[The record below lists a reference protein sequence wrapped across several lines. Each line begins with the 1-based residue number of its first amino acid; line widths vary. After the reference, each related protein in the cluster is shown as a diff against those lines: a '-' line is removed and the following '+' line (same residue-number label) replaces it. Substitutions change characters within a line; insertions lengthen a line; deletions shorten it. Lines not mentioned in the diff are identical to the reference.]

1 MRESGLPIDSVL
13 PELRAVLE
21 SHGGVVL
28 QAPPGAGKST
38 VVPLALLD
46 APWARGQRLIMLEPR
61 RLAARAVA
69 QRMAQTLREPVGQTV
84 GYRMRL
90 DTRVSRDTRIEVV
103 TEGVLTRMLQTDPS
117 LEGVAAVIFDEFH
130 ERSLQADLG
139 LALALDAR
147 ENLAPDLKLI
157 VMSATLDGERVAALL
172 GDAPVV
178 TAQGRM
184 FPVETRYAGK
194 GAPVLP
200 DPTAARGQQE
210 SPERVVAQIVATA
223 LAEEPGD
230 VLVFLPGAREIRRV
244 QSLLEERLSEGRLS
258 LVAERASPARATETA
273 DATSVSQPAAPSSGR
288 RAGARAVGSE
298 RDPRQSLRI
307 LPLFGDLSAS
317 EQDAALAPSQDGARK
332 VVLAT
337 NIAETSLTIEGVRV
351 VVDSGLVRRSVF
363 DPSTGM
369 SRLET
374 QRISRASAD
383 QRQGRAGR
391 VAPGVCY
398 RAWSEG
404 AQRSLAPFTAPEITD
419 ADLVPLAL
427 DLANWGVRDATAL
440 RWLDVP
446 PAAMLAS
453 ARDLLAQLGALDRDG
468 RITPHGREMAQLGV
482 HPRLAHMLLRG
493 RSLGAIP
500 LAADLAA
507 LLSERDVLR
516 GAAGARDADIRSRL
530 DVFRS
535 DRVPQG
541 IDRGALERARR
552 MSRDLA
558 RRLANGGGAV
568 DAERTA
574 VGSASASD
582 PRRAAVGPA
591 SAGDPERATA
601 GSRAADVARTT
612 PGYRSAPTTR
622 TGGDVDV
629 GVLLALAYPDR
640 IGRRRAGGEG
650 RYTLAN
656 GRGAHFADVQSLA
669 RQEFIVAV
677 DLDDRERDAR
687 ILLAAPLSRADL
699 EEHFADR
706 LRRAELVE
714 WNSREQAVNARRVV
728 QLDALV
734 VDEQPLPQ
742 PPADATR
749 AAMLAGIREMGLDV
763 LPWTREARDL
773 QARMEFVR
781 HALAP
786 EDASTVRGQSE
797 ARPVDQGGA
806 TTGNQRGAITADQSG
821 ATEADQGGVT
831 EADQPHATAADQG
844 DVTAGDQPAA
854 AAGRRPAPPV
864 ANASDWPNV
873 SDEALLASLDT
884 WLAPWLDGITRRD
897 HLARLPLADALRA
910 LLSWDQQKRLDE
922 LAPSHLEV
930 PTGSRIR
937 IDYLDESAPVV
948 AVRLQEVFGLEDTP
962 RLADGRVPITFKLLS
977 PAQRPVQVTR
987 DLAGFWRGSYAEVRK
1002 DMRGRYPKHYW
1013 PENPLEAEPTR
1024 GVRRRP

>member
-13 PELRAVLE
+13 PELRAALDA
-21 SHGGVVL
+21 HANVVL

-46 APWARGQRLIMLEPR
+46 ERWASGKRLIMLEPR

-69 QRMAQTLREPVGQTV
+69 QRMAQTLRESVGQTV

-103 TEGVLTRMLQTDPS
+103 TEGVLTRMLQSDPS

-139 LALALDAR
+139 LALAIDVR
-147 ENLAPDLKLI
+147 ENLAPDLKLV

-172 GDAPVV
+172 GDAPLV

-184 FPVETRYAGK
+184 FPVETRFAGK

-210 SPERVVAQIVATA
+210 SPERVVAQIVSTA
-223 LAEEPGD
+223 LADEHGD

-244 QSLLEERLSEGRLS
+244 QALLEER
-258 LVAERASPARATETA
+258 T
-273 DATSVSQPAAPSSGR
+273 
-288 RAGARAVGSE
+288 
-298 RDPRQSLRI
+298 RDVII
-307 LPLFGDLSAS
+307 LPLYGDLSAKD
-317 EQDAALAPSQDGARK
+317 QDAALAPSAEGTRK

-337 NIAETSLTIEGVRV
+337 NIAETSLTIQGVRI
-351 VVDSGLVRRSVF
+351 VVDSGLVRRAVF

-391 VAPGVCY
+391 VEAGVCY

-404 AQRSLAPFTAPEITD
+404 AQRSLAPFSAPEITD
-419 ADLVPLAL
+419 ADLAPLAL

-440 RWLDVP
+440 RWLDPP

-453 ARDLLAQLGALDRDG
+453 ARDLLAHLGAVDQDG
-468 RITPHGREMAQLGV
+468 RITSHGREMAQLSV
-482 HPRLAHMLLRG
+482 HPRLAHTLLRA
-493 RSLGAIP
+493 RSLGEVE
-500 LAADLAA
+500 LASDLAA
-507 LLSERDVLR
+507 LLSERDLLR
-516 GAAGARDADIRSRL
+516 GVAGARDADIRTRL

-558 RRLANGGGAV
+558 RRLAS
-568 DAERTA
+568 DAPGRDA
-574 VGSASASD
+574 A
-582 PRRAAVGPA
+582 RA
-591 SAGDPERATA
+591 RARVPHIDA
-601 GSRAADVARTT
+601 
-612 PGYRSAPTTR
+612 
-622 TGGDVDV
+622 
-629 GVLLALAYPDR
+629 GVLLAFAYPDR
-640 IGRRRAGGEG
+640 IGRRRAGGEA

-669 RQEFIVAV
+669 RNDFIVAV

-687 ILLAAPLSRADL
+687 ILLAAPLTRDDL
-699 EEHFADR
+699 DEHFADQ
-706 LRRAELVE
+706 LKRAAVVE
-714 WNSREQAVNARRVV
+714 WNSREQAVTARRIV
-728 QLDALV
+728 QLDSLV
-734 VDEQPLPQ
+734 IDEQPLPQ
-742 PPADATR
+742 LPADTTR
-749 AAMLAGIREMGLDV
+749 AAMLAGIREMGLAV
-763 LPWTREARDL
+763 LPWTRDARDL

-781 HALAP
+781 YALAP
-786 EDASTVRGQSE
+786 AV
-797 ARPVDQGGA
+797 AP
-806 TTGNQRGAITADQSG
+806 
-821 ATEADQGGVT
+821 
-831 EADQPHATAADQG
+831 
-844 DVTAGDQPAA
+844 TAGSLADAA
-854 AAGRRPAPPV
+854 AASSVGRASTDGAHFSAGKGPTGPGAP
-864 ANASDWPNV
+864 NAIDWPAV
-873 SDEALLASLDT
+873 SDEALAASLDT

-897 HLARLPLADALRA
+897 HLARLSLTDALRA

-922 LAPSHLEV
+922 LAPSHLKL
-930 PTGSRIR
+930 PRGSRIR

-962 RLADGRVPITFKLLS
+962 RIGGGRVPITFKLLS

-987 DLAGFWRGSYAEVRK
+987 DLAGFWRGSYADVRK

-1013 PENPLEAEPTR
+1013 PSLEELNNSR
-1024 GVRRRP
+1024 KNDN